1 MISVEMSTV
10 QEVTP
15 VQSTRLPGRK
25 YIEFYPCVLDRQGN
39 PDKVCLEIE
48 KNGGQAFPLAASVE
62 DTNAIMGAVK
72 GKVSL

>member
-1 MISVEMSTV
+1 MV

-25 YIEFYPCVLDRQGN
+25 YIGFYLCSQDSPGN

-48 KNGGQAFPLAASVE
+48 KNGGQSFPLAASVE
-62 DTNAIMGAVK
+62 DTNAIMGAV
-72 GKVSL
+72 